1 MAEVIDIRRGRRRE
15 LAARPCPSWCVY
27 HLHSDDALIPPDQQW
42 CSHHGPRFRLTYR
55 DPRPGGASPPDR
67 EIVIEIGRHDQAG
80 RAGVPYLGI
89 DAIGKNVGDDIV
101 PGRLHAAEP
110 MSVDDA
116 DRFARLLLQAVGA
129 ARRTGRNCGST
140 GAQTRAARPGRPP
153 NNIESAENGGTSG
166 NVSGKDASS
175 SPDSSPT

>member
-15 LAARPCPSWCVY
+15 LAARPPCPSWCVY
-27 HLHSDDALIPPDQQW
+27 HLHSDDPLIPPDQQW

-55 DPRPGGASPPDR
+55 DPRPGGVSLPDR

-80 RAGVPYLGI
+80 CAGVPYLGI
-89 DAIGKNVGDDIV
+89 DAIGKDVGDASV
-101 PGRLHAAEP
+101 PGGLRAAQP

-116 DRFARLLLQAVGA
+116 ERFARLLLQAVGA
-129 ARRTGRNCGST
+129 ARRTGRGSA
-140 GAQTRAARPGRPP
+140 GAQTRAARPERPS
-153 NNIESAENGGTSG
+153 NNVESAENGRTSG
-166 NVSGKDASS
+166 NVSGADASS